1 MDYFTKFKRRMA
13 PPKQQPTSS
22 QQLAKF
28 HKCWEYVH
36 NIFRLED
43 KKLNLHVQQTEIPA
57 KLRQMVDLLVDEE
70 ARQEDNTTGVCMEYF
85 LKNDILHYVVNEA
98 EKADYPVGFRGE
110 AIRTIASMVDLLDE
124 RFLVHNAVHKPTI
137 KLLRFCVLDDL
148 QSELYSDDLVDLMYI
163 ICSKIHG
170 FPDLL
175 NIFFHDKQWLT
186 TPQKTSSTTTS
197 ARPHPTEQH
206 DKPEYEFLLF
216 TYLLR
221 FVHRE
226 GRSGDYA
233 RTGLLFLMEM
243 ATGQLGEFILGS
255 DFATIMSAGLGA
267 LYSQLPRKLVV
278 RDEEDMNATPASFL
292 LGQDLDC
299 SAAALSFPVGLGAEY
314 SNSPEFKYQ
323 LDSFLKLLEFCQDV
337 LTRCPNN
344 EICVSLLT
352 SVRTI
357 FLENILYPSVL
368 ECSDTDGSSVAV
380 ISYIDLILQTV
391 QQEELAKVVVGFL
404 MATEE
409 EDMFMMDEP
418 EQLQQLD
425 EDLAGDL
432 ESMNINTKRK
442 ASIVSISATSHF
454 TLKDLIFSR
463 LTSKSQTTVIATL
476 KLLKTLLTK
485 HCHFALGLLSITPD
499 TNKQPT
505 VISHHLAEI
514 ELYFSLILAIDPSH
528 AEDVLACGYGEYLKD
543 VEKSLES
550 DWCYQHLKPENINTM
565 TATKDIPAKVKRR
578 RSFKYGQRFDDE
590 DIQPKPRKIKPVAKR
605 TDMQRHKIRSTDK
618 LLEILLDLLNH
629 FFTQSSELNL
639 ALTGVFS
646 ALALC
651 PFRSLEGWLSFTE
664 HSRTVPDDV
673 LILDSKK
680 GDATRNAPSSR
691 KSGIRRHDI
700 YAQYDFNTPIDED
713 DSDDDRS
720 IDFGI
725 ERDSVKMTA
734 PISFKSYPPL
744 FTLLSTLTQQIDCY
758 RSEIQGFDKLLEE
771 RRCALITGETS
782 FLDKRVL
789 SPSNSLSTTKK
800 SPLVFQQQSSPPPP
814 PPVNSMLRRPSV
826 LRPTDA
832 PPALSPSTS
841 ASTMMSS
848 RISSTPPPLP
858 PVNMN
863 ILLNNA
869 MSPLAIHFRKTTHLR
884 VQPLIPSNFITEP
897 DEPILDLDDDDEHTF
912 APGHPSG
919 HKRMDKNTEI
929 TISMVLNNVVI
940 LEETIKELV
949 ALMQVR
955 RSLGID
961 EIRFV

>member
-1 MDYFTKFKRRMA
+1 
-13 PPKQQPTSS
+13 
-22 QQLAKF
+22 
-28 HKCWEYVH
+28 
-36 NIFRLED
+36 
-43 KKLNLHVQQTEIPA
+43 
-57 KLRQMVDLLVDEE
+57 MVDLLVDEE

-98 EKADYPVGFRGE
+98 EKADYPVDFRGE

-186 TPQKTSSTTTS
+186 TPQKSASTTTS
-197 ARPHPTEQH
+197 RLGPVEQEH
-206 DKPEYEFLLF
+206 HKPEYEFLLF

-243 ATGQLGEFILGS
+243 ATGQLGDFIFGS
-255 DFATIMSAGLGA
+255 DFATIMAAGLGA

-299 SAAALSFPVGLGAEY
+299 SPAALRFPVGLGAEY
-314 SNSPEFKYQ
+314 SNSPDFKYQ

-368 ECSDTDGSSVAV
+368 ECSDIDGSSVAV
-380 ISYIDLILQTV
+380 ISYIDLILQIV

-409 EDMFMMDEP
+409 EDIFTTDEP
-418 EQLQQLD
+418 EQ
-425 EDLAGDL
+425 ELAADL
-432 ESMNINTKRK
+432 ENMSVNTKRK
-442 ASIVSISATSHF
+442 ASVVSISATSHF

-463 LTSKSQTTVIATL
+463 LRSKSQTTVIATL

-543 VEKSLES
+543 VERSMES
-550 DWCYQHLKPENINTM
+550 DWCYQHLKPDNNAAM

-578 RSFKYGQRFDDE
+578 RSFKYGQRFDE
-590 DIQPKPRKIKPVAKR
+590 EEAPQPRKIKEVAKKM
-605 TDMQRHKIRSTDK
+605 DMQRHKIRASDK

-664 HSRTVPDDV
+664 SSRTVPDDV
-673 LILDSKK
+673 LIMDAK
-680 GDATRNAPSSR
+680 GDATRNPR
-691 KSGIRRHDI
+691 KSGIRLHDI
-700 YAQYDFNTPIDED
+700 YAQYDFSTPIDED

-725 ERDSVKMTA
+725 ERDSAKMTA
-734 PISFKSYPPL
+734 PISFKAYPPL

-789 SPSNSLSTTKK
+789 SPSSSLSTSKK
-800 SPLVFQQQSSPPPP
+800 APLVFQQPPT
-814 PPVNSMLRRPSV
+814 SMLRRPSV
-826 LRPTDA
+826 LRPTDV

-858 PVNMN
+858 PVNMHT
-863 ILLNNA
+863 LLNNT
-869 MSPLAIHFRKTTHLR
+869 MSPLAVHFRKTTHLR
-884 VQPLIPSNFITEP
+884 VQPLIPSHFITEP
-897 DEPILDLDDDDEHTF
+897 DEPIMDLDDDDEHTF
-912 APGHPSG
+912 APSHPSG
-919 HKRMDKNTEI
+919 PKRMDRNTEI